1 MDTTQIKT
9 SQVDADSIQEVF
21 ATLATAWNTADAD
34 LFSSVFTPDADYVT
48 FNGQHL
54 KGREAI
60 AQVHMDLWR
69 KFLKGSRLVSAEPM
83 QIRFV
88 HETLAIAHGKGA
100 VLMRWQKKPS
110 ENRLSINTNVLI
122 KQNGQWYIT
131 AFHNCR
137 IQKMPWF
144 IRLFAK

>member
-1 MDTTQIKT
+1 MNTTKMDTE
-9 SQVDADSIQEVF
+9 AIQGIF
-21 ATLATAWNTADAD
+21 TTLATAWNTANAG

-60 AQVHMDLWR
+60 AQVHIDLWK
-69 KFLKGSRLVSAEPM
+69 KFLKGSRLISTEPV

-88 HETLAIAHGKGA
+88 HESLAIAHGKGA
-100 VLMRWQKKPS
+100 VLMRWQKKTS
-110 ENRLSINTNVLI
+110 ERRLSINTNVLI

-144 IRLFAK
+144 IRLFTKQ